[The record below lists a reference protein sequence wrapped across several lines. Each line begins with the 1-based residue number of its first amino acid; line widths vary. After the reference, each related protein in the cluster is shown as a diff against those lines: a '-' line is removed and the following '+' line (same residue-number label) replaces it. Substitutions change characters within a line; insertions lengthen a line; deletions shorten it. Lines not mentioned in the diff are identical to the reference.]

1 MSLEP
6 STTIKHYFGLCF
18 PRGSLSS
25 YSVSVS
31 RQLLKL
37 LYSSYLFYSELKPE
51 TPGQTCTTWFMMFP
65 VTRLS
70 SVTFLLWSLKIT
82 IPLTPFTFPWPTSYI
97 SLIEGTSRDRGSV
110 PQKSPIYNIIHC
122 NQINMSRKPKASKK
136 IAHLLGEKNLV
147 RNQSVKGSCGI
158 VLKNPP
164 ANQETWVQ
172 SLGEE
177 DPLEKEMTT
186 HSSILAWKIPW
197 TEEPSELQSMR
208 SQRVRWQSDWAH
220 TLERI
225 LAKMVDLRH
234 FIFIVIQLPRK

>member
-18 PRGSLSS
+18 PWASLSS
-25 YSVSVS
+25 YSISVS

-65 VTRLS
+65 VTYLSS
-70 SVTFLLWSLKIT
+70 SVTYLLWALKIT

-97 SLIEGTSRDRGSV
+97 SLNEGTSRDRGSV

-122 NQINMSRKPKASKK
+122 NQINMSRKPKASKQ
-136 IAHLLGEKNLV
+136 IAHLLGEENLV
-147 RNQSVKGSCGI
+147 RNQSVNGSCGI

-186 HSSILAWKIPW
+186 HSSILAWKIP
-197 TEEPSELQSMR
+197 
-208 SQRVRWQSDWAH
+208 
-220 TLERI
+220 
-225 LAKMVDLRH
+225 
-234 FIFIVIQLPRK
+234 